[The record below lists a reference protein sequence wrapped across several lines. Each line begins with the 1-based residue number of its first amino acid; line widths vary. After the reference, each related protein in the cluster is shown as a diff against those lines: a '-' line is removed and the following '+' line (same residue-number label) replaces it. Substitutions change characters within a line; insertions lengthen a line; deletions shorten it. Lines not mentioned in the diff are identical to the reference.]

1 MTLNSDIYDLIHKKS
16 KQNSPIEMDGIIAKG
31 ILSLIHNKSF
41 YGEILLHLNRNAD
54 DTIDSFLALKWS
66 NNQLELAYNPT
77 HLNDDVSDDNDLVA
91 ILEHLAMHIVW
102 LHPLRYVNHSQL
114 NDMASDVAVNQY
126 VTDVYSK
133 GWTLDKINY
142 QYNLD
147 MKPNLDSSQYAK
159 QLYDLFS
166 QDKQDGVGKL
176 DNDNLRIVDDH
187 RYFDDEGNISNQE
200 KYDQRKETIYKL
212 LRDAYSQ
219 YRGELSMAVN
229 KQLKSVVMP
238 RINLRQIVSGL
249 TGHKSNRPK
258 KTYNRFN
265 RRQPYRMDIAGRIR
279 RQIEHVNVFIDSSGS
294 ISDDQYTNMVSVVK
308 AIQSMRNIEVNCYT
322 FDAEVHTISD
332 SLLSNKRLLQGG
344 TKYQSIVDYVNDHKL
359 AKQGCIIF
367 TDGKGE
373 EYLNQSNL
381 NITWVLLDY
390 YDDLSV
396 LNQKD
401 NVLYLDQIRM

>member
-1 MTLNSDIYDLIHKKS
+1 MTLNSDIYDLINTNLQ
-16 KQNSPIEMDGIIAKG
+16 QNSPNEADGIIAKG
-31 ILSLIHNKSF
+31 ILSLIRNQSF
-41 YGEILLHLNRNAD
+41 YGEILLHLNRDAD
-54 DTIDSFLALKWS
+54 DTIDSFLALKW
-66 NNQLELAYNPT
+66 NDNQLELAYNPS
-77 HLNDDVSDDNDLVA
+77 HLKDDVADANDLIA

-102 LHPLRYVNHSQL
+102 LHPLRYVNHSLL
-114 NDMASDVAVNQY
+114 NDVASDVAVNQY
-126 VTDVYSK
+126 VSDVYSK

-187 RYFDDEGNISNQE
+187 RYFDDESNISNQD
-200 KYDQRKETIYKL
+200 YDQRKETIDRL

-219 YRGELSMAVN
+219 YRGELSMAVA
-229 KQLKSVVMP
+229 KQVKSVVMP
-238 RINLRQIVSGL
+238 RINLRQIVSRI
-249 TGHKSNRPK
+249 TGNRSNRPK

-279 RQIEHVNVFIDSSGS
+279 HQSEHLNVFIDSSGS
-294 ISDDQYTNMVSVVK
+294 ISDDQYANMVSVAK
-308 AIQSMRNIEVNCYT
+308 AIQSMPNIEVNCYT
-322 FDAEVHTISD
+322 FDAKVYSISD
-332 SLLSNKRLLQGG
+332 DILSDQRLLQGG
-344 TKYQSIVDYVNDHKL
+344 TKYQSIVDYVNEHKL
-359 AKQGCIIF
+359 AKQGCIVF

-390 YDDLSV
+390 QDDLSV
-396 LNQKD
+396 RNQKE

>member
-1 MTLNSDIYDLIHKKS
+1 MTLNSDIYDLINTNLQ
-16 KQNSPIEMDGIIAKG
+16 QNSPNEADGIIAKG
-31 ILSLIHNKSF
+31 ILSLIRNQSF
-41 YGEILLHLNRNAD
+41 YGEILLHLNRDAD
-54 DTIDSFLALKWS
+54 DTIDSFLALKW
-66 NNQLELAYNPT
+66 NDNQLELAYNPS
-77 HLNDDVSDDNDLVA
+77 HLKDDVADANDLIA

-102 LHPLRYVNHSQL
+102 LHPLRYVNHSLL
-114 NDMASDVAVNQY
+114 NDVASDVAVNQY
-126 VTDVYSK
+126 VSDVYSK

-187 RYFDDEGNISNQE
+187 RYFDDESNISNQD
-200 KYDQRKETIYKL
+200 YDQRKEKIDRL
-212 LRDAYSQ
+212 LRNAYSQ
-219 YRGELSMAVN
+219 YRGELSMAVA
-229 KQLKSVVMP
+229 KQVKSIVMP
-238 RINLRQIVSGL
+238 RINLQKIVRRI
-249 TGHKSNRPK
+249 TENRSNRPN

-279 RQIEHVNVFIDSSGS
+279 HQSEHLNVFIDSSGS
-294 ISDDQYTNMVSVVK
+294 ISDDQYANMVSVAK
-308 AIQSMRNIEVNCYT
+308 AIQSMPNIEVNCYT
-322 FDAEVHTISD
+322 FDAKVHSISD
-332 SLLSNKRLLQGG
+332 GLLSDQRLLQGG
-344 TKYQSIVDYVNDHKL
+344 TKYQSIVDYVNEHKL
-359 AKQGCIIF
+359 VKQGCIVF

-390 YDDLSV
+390 QDDLSV
-396 LNQKD
+396 RNQKE

>member
-1 MTLNSDIYDLIHKKS
+1 MTLNSDIYDLINTNS
-16 KQNSPIEMDGIIAKG
+16 QQNNRTEVDGIIAKG
-31 ILSLIHNKSF
+31 ILSLIRNKSF
-41 YGEILLHLNRNAD
+41 YGEILLHLNRDAD
-54 DTIDSFLALKWS
+54 DTIDSFLALKW
-66 NNQLELAYNPT
+66 NDNQLELAYNPI
-77 HLNDDVSDDNDLVA
+77 HLNDDVSDANDMIA

-102 LHPLRYVNHSQL
+102 LHPLRYVNHSLL
-114 NDMASDVAVNQY
+114 NDVASDIAVNQY
-126 VTDVYSK
+126 VSDVYSK

-142 QYNLD
+142 QYNID

-166 QDKQDGVGKL
+166 QDKQEGVGKL

-187 RYFDDEGNISNQE
+187 RYFDDEGNISNQD
-200 KYDQRKETIYKL
+200 YDQRKETIDRL

-219 YRGELSMAVN
+219 YRGELSMAVE
-229 KQLKSVVMP
+229 KQIKPVVMP
-238 RINLRQIVSGL
+238 RINLRQIVSRI
-249 TGHKSNRPK
+249 TGNRSNRPK

-265 RRQPYRMDIAGRIR
+265 RRQPYRMDIAGSIR
-279 RQIEHVNVFIDSSGS
+279 RQSEHVNVFIDSSGS
-294 ISDDQYTNMVSVVK
+294 ISDDQYANMVGVVE
-308 AIQSMRNIEVNCYT
+308 AIQSMPNIEVNCYT
-322 FDAEVHTISD
+322 FDAEVHAISD

-344 TKYQSIVDYVNDHKL
+344 TKYQSIVDYVNEHKL
-359 AKQGCIIF
+359 AKQGCIVF
-367 TDGKGE
+367 TDGMGE

-396 LNQKD
+396 RNQKA

>member
-41 YGEILLHLNRNAD
+41 YGEILLHLNRDAD

-77 HLNDDVSDDNDLVA
+77 HLNDDVADDNDLVA

-114 NDMASDVAVNQY
+114 NDVASDVAVNQY

-159 QLYDLFS
+159 QIYDLFS

-238 RINLRQIVSGL
+238 RINLRQIVSRL
-249 TGHKSNRPK
+249 TGNKSNRPK

-373 EYLNQSNL
+373 KYLNQSNL

>member
-1 MTLNSDIYDLIHKKS
+1 MTLNSDIYDLINTNS
-16 KQNSPIEMDGIIAKG
+16 QQNSRTEVDGIIAKG
-31 ILSLIHNKSF
+31 ILSLIRNKSF
-41 YGEILLHLNRNAD
+41 YGEILLHLNRDAD
-54 DTIDSFLALKWS
+54 DTIDSFLALKW
-66 NNQLELAYNPT
+66 NDNQLELAYNPI
-77 HLNDDVSDDNDLVA
+77 HLNDDVSDANDMIA

-102 LHPLRYVNHSQL
+102 LHPLRYVNHSLL
-114 NDMASDVAVNQY
+114 NDVASDIAVNQY
-126 VTDVYSK
+126 VSDVYSK
-133 GWTLDKINY
+133 GWTLDKVNF
-142 QYNLD
+142 QYSLD

-166 QDKQDGVGKL
+166 QDKQEGVGKL

-187 RYFDDEGNISNQE
+187 RYFDDEGNISNQD
-200 KYDQRKETIYKL
+200 YDQRKETIDRL

-219 YRGELSMAVN
+219 YRGELSMAVE
-229 KQLKSVVMP
+229 KQIKSVVMP
-238 RINLRQIVSGL
+238 RINLRQIVSRI
-249 TGHKSNRPK
+249 TGNRSNRPK

-265 RRQPYRMDIAGRIR
+265 RRQPYRMDIAGSIR
-279 RQIEHVNVFIDSSGS
+279 RQSEHVNVFIDSSGS
-294 ISDDQYTNMVSVVK
+294 ISDDQYANMVGVVE
-308 AIQSMRNIEVNCYT
+308 AIQSMPNIEVNCYT
-322 FDAEVHTISD
+322 FDAEVHAISD

-344 TKYQSIVDYVNDHKL
+344 TKYQSIVDYVNEHKL
-359 AKQGCIIF
+359 AKQGCIVF

-396 LNQKD
+396 RNQKA

>member
-1 MTLNSDIYDLIHKKS
+1 MTLNSDIYDLINTNS
-16 KQNSPIEMDGIIAKG
+16 QQNSPTEVDGIIAKG
-31 ILSLIHNKSF
+31 ILSLIRNKSF
-41 YGEILLHLNRNAD
+41 YGEILFHLNRDAD
-54 DTIDSFLALKWS
+54 DTIDSFLALKW
-66 NNQLELAYNPT
+66 NDNQLELAYNPI
-77 HLNDDVSDDNDLVA
+77 HLNDDVSDANDMIA

-102 LHPLRYVNHSQL
+102 LHPLRYVNHSLL
-114 NDMASDVAVNQY
+114 NDVASDIAVNQY
-126 VTDVYSK
+126 VSDVYSK

-166 QDKQDGVGKL
+166 LDKQDGVGKL

-187 RYFDDEGNISNQE
+187 RYFDDEGNISNQD
-200 KYDQRKETIYKL
+200 YDQRKETIDRL

-219 YRGELSMAVN
+219 YRGELSMAVE
-229 KQLKSVVMP
+229 KQIKSVVMP
-238 RINLRQIVSGL
+238 RINLRKIVSRI
-249 TGHKSNRPK
+249 TGNRSNRPK

-265 RRQPYRMDIAGRIR
+265 RRQPYRMDIAGSIR
-279 RQIEHVNVFIDSSGS
+279 RQSEHVNVFIDSSGS
-294 ISDDQYTNMVSVVK
+294 ISDRQYANMVGVVE
-308 AIQSMRNIEVNCYT
+308 AIQSMPTIEVNCYT
-322 FDAEVHTISD
+322 FDAEVHAISD

-344 TKYQSIVDYVNDHKL
+344 TKYQSIVDYVNEHKL
-359 AKQGCIIF
+359 AKQGCIVF

-373 EYLNQSNL
+373 EYLNQLNL

-396 LNQKD
+396 RNQKA

>member
-31 ILSLIHNKSF
+31 ILSLIHNKSL
-41 YGEILLHLNRNAD
+41 YGEILLHLNRDAD

-77 HLNDDVSDDNDLVA
+77 HLNDDVADDNDLVA

-114 NDMASDVAVNQY
+114 NDVASDVAVNQY

-238 RINLRQIVSGL
+238 RINLRQIVSRL
-249 TGHKSNRPK
+249 TGNKSNRPK

>member
-1 MTLNSDIYDLIHKKS
+1 MTLNSDIYDLINTNS
-16 KQNSPIEMDGIIAKG
+16 QQNSPTEVDGIIAKG
-31 ILSLIHNKSF
+31 ILSLIRNKSF
-41 YGEILLHLNRNAD
+41 YGEILLHLNRDAD
-54 DTIDSFLALKWS
+54 DTIDSFLALKW
-66 NNQLELAYNPT
+66 NDNQLELAYNPI
-77 HLNDDVSDDNDLVA
+77 HLNDDVSDANDMIA

-102 LHPLRYVNHSQL
+102 LHPLRYVNHSLL
-114 NDMASDVAVNQY
+114 NDVASDIAVNQY
-126 VTDVYSK
+126 VSDVYSK
-133 GWTLDKINY
+133 GWTLDKVNF
-142 QYNLD
+142 QYSLD

-166 QDKQDGVGKL
+166 QDKQEGVGKL

-187 RYFDDEGNISNQE
+187 RYFDDEGNISNQD
-200 KYDQRKETIYKL
+200 YDQRKETIDRL

-219 YRGELSMAVN
+219 YRGELSMAVE
-229 KQLKSVVMP
+229 KQIKSVVMP
-238 RINLRQIVSGL
+238 RINLRQIVSRI
-249 TGHKSNRPK
+249 TGNRSNRPK

-265 RRQPYRMDIAGRIR
+265 RRQPYRMDIAGSIR
-279 RQIEHVNVFIDSSGS
+279 RQSEHVNVFIDSSGS
-294 ISDDQYTNMVSVVK
+294 ISDDQYANMVGVVE
-308 AIQSMRNIEVNCYT
+308 AIQSMPNIEVNCYT
-322 FDAEVHTISD
+322 FDAEVHAISD

-344 TKYQSIVDYVNDHKL
+344 TKYQSIVDYVNEHKL
-359 AKQGCIIF
+359 AKQGCIVF

-396 LNQKD
+396 RNQKA

>member
-1 MTLNSDIYDLIHKKS
+1 MTLNSDIYDLINTNLQ
-16 KQNSPIEMDGIIAKG
+16 QNSPNEADGIIAKG
-31 ILSLIHNKSF
+31 ILSLIRNQSF
-41 YGEILLHLNRNAD
+41 YGEILLHLNRDAD
-54 DTIDSFLALKWS
+54 DTIDSFLALKW
-66 NNQLELAYNPT
+66 NDNQLELAYNPS
-77 HLNDDVSDDNDLVA
+77 HLKDDVADANDLIA

-102 LHPLRYVNHSQL
+102 LHPLRYVNHSLL
-114 NDMASDVAVNQY
+114 NDVASDVAVNQY
-126 VTDVYSK
+126 VSDVYSK

-187 RYFDDEGNISNQE
+187 RYFDDDSNISNQD
-200 KYDQRKETIYKL
+200 YDQRKETIDRL

-219 YRGELSMAVN
+219 YRGKLSMAVA
-229 KQLKSVVMP
+229 KQVKSVVMP
-238 RINLRQIVSGL
+238 RINLRQIVSRI
-249 TGHKSNRPK
+249 TGNRSNRPK

-279 RQIEHVNVFIDSSGS
+279 HQSEHLNVFIDSSGS
-294 ISDDQYTNMVSVVK
+294 ISDDQYANMVSVAR
-308 AIQSMRNIEVNCYT
+308 AIQSMPNIEVNCYT
-322 FDAEVHTISD
+322 FDAKVYSISD
-332 SLLSNKRLLQGG
+332 DILSDQRLLQGG
-344 TKYQSIVDYVNDHKL
+344 TKYQSIVDYVNEHKL
-359 AKQGCIIF
+359 VKQGCIVF

-390 YDDLSV
+390 QDDLSV
-396 LNQKD
+396 RNQKE

>member
-1 MTLNSDIYDLIHKKS
+1 MTLNSDIYNLINIDS
-16 KQNSPIEMDGIIAKG
+16 QQNSPNEADGIIAKG
-31 ILSLIHNKSF
+31 IILSLIRYQSF
-41 YGEILLHLNRNAD
+41 YGEILLHLNRDAD
-54 DTIDSFLALKWS
+54 DTIDSFLALKW
-66 NNQLELAYNPT
+66 NDNQLELAYNPS
-77 HLNDDVSDDNDLVA
+77 HLKDDVADANDLIA

-102 LHPLRYVNHSQL
+102 LHPLRYVNYSLL
-114 NDMASDVAVNQY
+114 NDVASDVAVNQY
-126 VTDVYSK
+126 VSDVYSK

-187 RYFDDEGNISNQE
+187 RYFDDEGNISNQD
-200 KYDQRKETIYKL
+200 YDQRKEKIDRL
-212 LRDAYSQ
+212 LRNAYSQ
-219 YRGELSMAVN
+219 YRGELSMAVA
-229 KQLKSVVMP
+229 KQVKSIVMP
-238 RINLRQIVSGL
+238 RINLQKIVRRI
-249 TGHKSNRPK
+249 TENRSNRPN

-279 RQIEHVNVFIDSSGS
+279 HQSEHLNVFIDSSGS
-294 ISDDQYTNMVSVVK
+294 ISDDQYANMVSVAK
-308 AIQSMRNIEVNCYT
+308 AIQSMPNIEVNCYT
-322 FDAEVHTISD
+322 FDAKVHSISD
-332 SLLSNKRLLQGG
+332 GLLSDQRLLQGG
-344 TKYQSIVDYVNDHKL
+344 TKYQSIVDYVNEHKL
-359 AKQGCIIF
+359 VKQGCIVF

-390 YDDLSV
+390 QDDLSV
-396 LNQKD
+396 RNQKE

>member
-1 MTLNSDIYDLIHKKS
+1 MTLNSDIYDLINTNS
-16 KQNSPIEMDGIIAKG
+16 QQNSPTEVDGIIAKG
-31 ILSLIHNKSF
+31 ILSLIRNKSF
-41 YGEILLHLNRNAD
+41 YGEILFHLNRDAD
-54 DTIDSFLALKWS
+54 DTIDSFLALKW
-66 NNQLELAYNPT
+66 NDNQLELAYNPI
-77 HLNDDVSDDNDLVA
+77 HLNDDVSDANDMIA

-102 LHPLRYVNHSQL
+102 LHPLRYVNHSLL
-114 NDMASDVAVNQY
+114 NDVASDIAVNQY
-126 VTDVYSK
+126 VSDVYSK

-166 QDKQDGVGKL
+166 LDKQDGVGKL

-187 RYFDDEGNISNQE
+187 RYFDDEGNISNQD
-200 KYDQRKETIYKL
+200 YDQRKETIDRL

-219 YRGELSMAVN
+219 YRGELSMAVE
-229 KQLKSVVMP
+229 KQIKSVVMP
-238 RINLRQIVSGL
+238 RINLRKIVSRI
-249 TGHKSNRPK
+249 TGNRSNRPK

-265 RRQPYRMDIAGRIR
+265 RRQPYRMDIAGSIR
-279 RQIEHVNVFIDSSGS
+279 RQSEHVNVFIDSSGS
-294 ISDDQYTNMVSVVK
+294 ISDRQYANMVGVVE
-308 AIQSMRNIEVNCYT
+308 AIQSMPTIEVNCYT
-322 FDAEVHTISD
+322 FDAEVHAISD

-344 TKYQSIVDYVNDHKL
+344 TKYQSIVYYVNEHKL
-359 AKQGCIIF
+359 AKQGCIVF

-373 EYLNQSNL
+373 EYLNQLNL

-396 LNQKD
+396 RNQKA
-401 NVLYLDQIRM
+401 NVLYLDQIRMW

>member
-1 MTLNSDIYDLIHKKS
+1 MTLNSDIYDLINTNS
-16 KQNSPIEMDGIIAKG
+16 QQNSPNEADGIIAKG
-31 ILSLIHNKSF
+31 ILSLIRNQSF
-41 YGEILLHLNRNAD
+41 YGEILLHLNRDAD
-54 DTIDSFLALKWS
+54 DTIDSFLALKW
-66 NNQLELAYNPT
+66 NDNQLELAYNPS
-77 HLNDDVSDDNDLVA
+77 HLKDDVADANDLIA

-102 LHPLRYVNHSQL
+102 LHPLRYVNHSLL
-114 NDMASDVAVNQY
+114 NDVSSDVAVNQY
-126 VTDVYSK
+126 VSDVYSK

-147 MKPNLDSSQYAK
+147 MKTNLDSSQYAK

-187 RYFDDEGNISNQE
+187 RYFDDESNISNQD
-200 KYDQRKETIYKL
+200 YDQRKETIDRL

-219 YRGELSMAVN
+219 YRGELSMAVA
-229 KQLKSVVMP
+229 KQVKSVVMP
-238 RINLRQIVSGL
+238 RINLRQIVSRI
-249 TGHKSNRPK
+249 TGNRSNRPK

-279 RQIEHVNVFIDSSGS
+279 HQSEHLNVFIDSSGS
-294 ISDDQYTNMVSVVK
+294 ISDDQYANMVSVAK
-308 AIQSMRNIEVNCYT
+308 AIQSMPNIEVNCYT
-322 FDAEVHTISD
+322 FDAKVYSISD
-332 SLLSNKRLLQGG
+332 DILSDQRLLQGG
-344 TKYQSIVDYVNDHKL
+344 TKYQSIVDYVNEHKL
-359 AKQGCIIF
+359 VKQGCIVF

-390 YDDLSV
+390 QDDLSV
-396 LNQKD
+396 RNQKE

>member
-1 MTLNSDIYDLIHKKS
+1 MTLNSDIYDLINTNLQ
-16 KQNSPIEMDGIIAKG
+16 QNSPNEADGIIAKG
-31 ILSLIHNKSF
+31 ILSLIRNQSF
-41 YGEILLHLNRNAD
+41 YGEILLHLNRDAD
-54 DTIDSFLALKWS
+54 DTIDSFLALKW
-66 NNQLELAYNPT
+66 NDNQLELAYNPS
-77 HLNDDVSDDNDLVA
+77 HLKDDVADANDLIA

-102 LHPLRYVNHSQL
+102 LHPLRYVNHSLL
-114 NDMASDVAVNQY
+114 NDVASDVAVNQY
-126 VTDVYSK
+126 VSDVYSK

-187 RYFDDEGNISNQE
+187 RYFDDESNISNQD
-200 KYDQRKETIYKL
+200 YDQRKETIDRL

-219 YRGELSMAVN
+219 YRGELSMAVA
-229 KQLKSVVMP
+229 KQVKSVVMP
-238 RINLRQIVSGL
+238 RINLRQIVSRI
-249 TGHKSNRPK
+249 TGNRSNRPK

-279 RQIEHVNVFIDSSGS
+279 HQSEHLNVFIDSSGS
-294 ISDDQYTNMVSVVK
+294 ISDDQYANMVSVAK
-308 AIQSMRNIEVNCYT
+308 AIQSMPNIEVNCYT
-322 FDAEVHTISD
+322 FDAKVYSISD
-332 SLLSNKRLLQGG
+332 GLLSDQRLLQGG
-344 TKYQSIVDYVNDHKL
+344 TKYQSIVDYVNEHKL
-359 AKQGCIIF
+359 VKQGCIVF

-390 YDDLSV
+390 QDDLSV
-396 LNQKD
+396 RNQKE

>member
-1 MTLNSDIYDLIHKKS
+1 MTLNGDIYDLINKNS
-16 KQNSPIEMDGIIAKG
+16 QQNSRTEVDRIIAKG
-31 ILSLIHNKSF
+31 ILSLIRNKSF

-54 DTIDSFLALKWS
+54 DTIDSFLALKW
-66 NNQLELAYNPT
+66 NDNQLELAYNPI
-77 HLNDDVSDDNDLVA
+77 HLNDDVSDANNMIA

-102 LHPLRYVNHSQL
+102 LHPLRYVNHSLL
-114 NDMASDVAVNQY
+114 NDVASDIAVNQY
-126 VTDVYSK
+126 VSDVYSK
-133 GWTLDKINY
+133 GWTLDKVNF
-142 QYNLD
+142 QYSLD

-166 QDKQDGVGKL
+166 QDKQEGVGKL

-187 RYFDDEGNISNQE
+187 RYFDDEGNISNQD
-200 KYDQRKETIYKL
+200 YDQRKETIDRI

-219 YRGELSMAVN
+219 YRGELSMAVE
-229 KQLKSVVMP
+229 KQIKSVVMP
-238 RINLRQIVSGL
+238 RINLRQIVSRI
-249 TGHKSNRPK
+249 TGNRSNRPK

-265 RRQPYRMDIAGRIR
+265 RRQPYRMDIAGSIR
-279 RQIEHVNVFIDSSGS
+279 RQSEHVNVFIDSSGS
-294 ISDDQYTNMVSVVK
+294 ISDDQYSNMVSVVK
-308 AIQSMRNIEVNCYT
+308 AIRSMRNIEVNCYT
-322 FDAEVHTISD
+322 FDAEVHAISD

-344 TKYQSIVDYVNDHKL
+344 TKYQSIVDYVNEHKL
-359 AKQGCIIF
+359 AKQGCIVF

-396 LNQKD
+396 RNQKA

>member
-41 YGEILLHLNRNAD
+41 YGEILLHLNRDAD

-77 HLNDDVSDDNDLVA
+77 HLNDDVADDNDLVA

-114 NDMASDVAVNQY
+114 NDVASDVAVNQY

-159 QLYDLFS
+159 QIYDLFS

-229 KQLKSVVMP
+229 KQLKSVMMP
-238 RINLRQIVSGL
+238 RINLRQIVSRL
-249 TGHKSNRPK
+249 TGNKSNRPK

>member
-1 MTLNSDIYDLIHKKS
+1 MTLNSDIYDLINTNS
-16 KQNSPIEMDGIIAKG
+16 QQNSPNEADGIIAKG
-31 ILSLIHNKSF
+31 ILSLIRNQSF
-41 YGEILLHLNRNAD
+41 YGEILLHLNRDAD
-54 DTIDSFLALKWS
+54 DTIDSFLALKW
-66 NNQLELAYNPT
+66 NDNQLELAYNPS
-77 HLNDDVSDDNDLVA
+77 HLKDDVADANDLIA

-102 LHPLRYVNHSQL
+102 LHPLRYVNYSLL
-114 NDMASDVAVNQY
+114 NDVASDVAVNQY
-126 VTDVYSK
+126 VSDVYSK
-133 GWTLDKINY
+133 GWTLDNINY

-166 QDKQDGVGKL
+166 QDKQDGVCKL

-187 RYFDDEGNISNQE
+187 RYFDDESNISNQD
-200 KYDQRKETIYKL
+200 YDQRKETIDRL

-219 YRGELSMAVN
+219 YRGELSMAVA
-229 KQLKSVVMP
+229 KQVKSVVMP
-238 RINLRQIVSGL
+238 RINLRQIVSRI
-249 TGHKSNRPK
+249 TGNRSNRPK

-279 RQIEHVNVFIDSSGS
+279 HQSEHLNVFIDSSGS
-294 ISDDQYTNMVSVVK
+294 ISDDQYANMVSVVK
-308 AIQSMRNIEVNCYT
+308 AIQSMPNIEVNCYT
-322 FDAEVHTISD
+322 FDAKVYSISD
-332 SLLSNKRLLQGG
+332 DILSDQRLLQGG
-344 TKYQSIVDYVNDHKL
+344 TKYQSIVDYVNEHKL
-359 AKQGCIIF
+359 VKQGCIVF

-390 YDDLSV
+390 QDDLSV
-396 LNQKD
+396 RNQKE

>member
-1 MTLNSDIYDLIHKKS
+1 MTLNSDIYDLINTNLQ
-16 KQNSPIEMDGIIAKG
+16 QNSPNEADGIIAKG
-31 ILSLIHNKSF
+31 ILSLIRNQSF
-41 YGEILLHLNRNAD
+41 YGEILLHLNRDAD
-54 DTIDSFLALKWS
+54 DTIDSFLALKW
-66 NNQLELAYNPT
+66 NDNQLELAYNPS
-77 HLNDDVSDDNDLVA
+77 HLKDDVADANDLIA
-91 ILEHLAMHIVW
+91 ILEHLTMHIVW
-102 LHPLRYVNHSQL
+102 LHPLRYVNHSLL
-114 NDMASDVAVNQY
+114 NDVASDVAVNQY
-126 VTDVYSK
+126 VSDVYSK

-187 RYFDDEGNISNQE
+187 RYFDDESNISNQD
-200 KYDQRKETIYKL
+200 YDQRKETIDRL

-219 YRGELSMAVN
+219 YRGELSMAVA
-229 KQLKSVVMP
+229 KQVKSVVMP
-238 RINLRQIVSGL
+238 RINLRQIVSRI
-249 TGHKSNRPK
+249 TGNRSNRPK

-279 RQIEHVNVFIDSSGS
+279 HQSEHLNVFIDSSGS
-294 ISDDQYTNMVSVVK
+294 ISDDQYANMVSVAK
-308 AIQSMRNIEVNCYT
+308 AIQSMPNIEVNCYT
-322 FDAEVHTISD
+322 FDAKVYSISD
-332 SLLSNKRLLQGG
+332 DILSDQRLLQGG
-344 TKYQSIVDYVNDHKL
+344 TKYQSIVDYVNEHKL
-359 AKQGCIIF
+359 IKQGCIVF

-390 YDDLSV
+390 QDDLSV
-396 LNQKD
+396 CNQKE

>member
-1 MTLNSDIYDLIHKKS
+1 MTLNSDIYDLINTNS
-16 KQNSPIEMDGIIAKG
+16 QQNSPNEADGIIAKG
-31 ILSLIHNKSF
+31 ILSLIRNQSF
-41 YGEILLHLNRNAD
+41 YGEILLHLNRDAD
-54 DTIDSFLALKWS
+54 DTIDSFLALKW
-66 NNQLELAYNPT
+66 NDNQLELAYNPS
-77 HLNDDVSDDNDLVA
+77 HLKDDVADANDLIA

-102 LHPLRYVNHSQL
+102 LHPLRYVNYSLL
-114 NDMASDVAVNQY
+114 NDVASDVAVNQY
-126 VTDVYSK
+126 VSDVYSK
-133 GWTLDKINY
+133 GWTLDNINY

-187 RYFDDEGNISNQE
+187 RYFDDESNISNQD
-200 KYDQRKETIYKL
+200 YDQRKETIDRL

-219 YRGELSMAVN
+219 YRGELSMAVA
-229 KQLKSVVMP
+229 KQVKSIVMP
-238 RINLRQIVSGL
+238 RINLQKIVRRI
-249 TGHKSNRPK
+249 TGNRSNRPN

-279 RQIEHVNVFIDSSGS
+279 HQSEHLNVFIDSSGS
-294 ISDDQYTNMVSVVK
+294 ISDDQYANMVSVVK
-308 AIQSMRNIEVNCYT
+308 AIQSMPNIEVNCYT
-322 FDAEVHTISD
+322 FDAKVYSISD
-332 SLLSNKRLLQGG
+332 GLLSDQRLLQGG
-344 TKYQSIVDYVNDHKL
+344 TKYQSIVDYVNEHKL
-359 AKQGCIIF
+359 IKQGCIVF

-390 YDDLSV
+390 QDDLSV
-396 LNQKD
+396 RNQKE